1 MKRERLDEIVPG
13 ITKEQ
18 KDLLMAEIG
27 KDVEGAKASAKA
39 EVEELTAKLKKA
51 NEDLTA
57 AKTGG
62 GEELQKAQAEIGKLQ
77 KELGDLKTAN
87 TVRDIRAKVAKEKGL
102 DPELL
107 TADTEEDCTAQA
119 DKLLAFANAR
129 NGYPPLPNPGE
140 QSGGSGQTTRD
151 KFAEWSK
158 NAF

>member
-119 DKLLAFANAR
+119 DKLLAFANSR

-140 QSGGSGQTTRD
+140 QSGGSGQTNRD